1 MLDTEACR
9 AVVTGCMAC
18 VQALLQQAFRL
29 DAKRRECEQHE
40 ARLVRVA
47 ALDDAALF
55 RSTHSAKQHQTLK
68 SQLKQSIQLA
78 AY

>member
-1 MLDTEACR
+1 MCML
-9 AVVTGCMAC
+9 C

-29 DAKRRECEQHE
+29 DAKKRECELHE

-55 RSTHSAKQHQTLK
+55 RSTHSARQHQTLK
-68 SQLKQSIQLA
+68 SQLRHSIQLTA
-78 AY
+78 C

>member
-1 MLDTEACR
+1 MT
-9 AVVTGCMAC
+9 CMAC

-29 DAKRRECEQHE
+29 DAKRREREQHE

-68 SQLKQSIQLA
+68 SQLRQSIQLA
-78 AY
+78 AC